1 MSHSFHQNYAH
12 IVFSTKERR
21 PFIAAEIESRL
32 HAYLG
37 GIVREQG
44 GIPLRINGT
53 DDHVHILARTP
64 KTVADSDFMRILKP
78 NSSKWVHETF
88 PQLGDFAWQVGYGW
102 FSVSKSSVPRV
113 EAYIENQKEH
123 HRSMTFQEEFV
134 QMLKKHG
141 IEYDERYLWD

>member
-1 MSHSFHQNYAH
+1 MSHSFHLDYAP

-21 PFIAAEIESRL
+21 RTIAAEFESRL

-44 GIPLRINGT
+44 GVSLRINGT

-88 PQLGDFAWQVGYGW
+88 PQHRNFAWQVGYGW
-102 FSVSKSSVPRV
+102 FSVSKSSVPKV
-113 EAYIENQKEH
+113 EAYIDSQKEH
-123 HRSMTFQEEFV
+123 HRSMTFQEEFI
-134 QMLKKHG
+134 QLLKKHG